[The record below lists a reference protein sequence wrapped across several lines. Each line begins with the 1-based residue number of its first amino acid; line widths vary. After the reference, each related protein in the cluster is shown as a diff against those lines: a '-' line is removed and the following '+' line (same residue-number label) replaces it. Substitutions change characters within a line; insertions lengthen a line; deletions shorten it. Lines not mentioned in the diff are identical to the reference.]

1 LNRIVVTGMGIIT
14 PIGDSVQQNRDALK
28 AGKSGISK
36 LESIETKYAGQLPF
50 GEVKTRDEV
59 FRRMLNITNPKVN
72 RTSLL
77 ALYAINEAIKSAGW
91 GEAEIKSNETVLI
104 GGNTVGGMRST
115 LQLYND
121 ANANPE
127 HSPFLYDYDNGSVN
141 IFLQNKLGVKGI
153 VNTLNTACSSS
164 ANAISFGARL
174 LRHGFAKRAIVG
186 GADCLAKF
194 TINGFNAL
202 HILSDEGCRP
212 FDKNRKGLNLGE
224 GAAYLILEKEED
236 CEGKKVLAEVKGW
249 SNTNDA
255 FHPSSL
261 SENGEG
267 PFRAMKEALE
277 NAQLI
282 ADQIDFINAHGTGT
296 ENNDEVESRAI
307 LRLFENP
314 PPFVSSKSNIGHTL
328 GASGAVEAAYCIL
341 SLQHRELYPS
351 LNFEEPIESTGLIPQ
366 LQHEEKELNH
376 VMSNSFGFGGNCST
390 LIFSKP

>member
-1 LNRIVVTGMGIIT
+1 MNRIVVTGMGIIT

>member
-1 LNRIVVTGMGIIT
+1 MNRIVVTGMGIIT

-296 ENNDEVESRAI
+296 ENNDEVESWAI